1 MVTIVRTFLKNNKNE
16 GKISIIINKIDA
28 GTRVENNNGIKQK
41 HQRDITAYKN
51 LILDKGNIFKI
62 NV

>member
-28 GTRVENNNGIKQK
+28 GTRVENNNNGIKQK

-51 LILDKGNIFKI
+51 LILDKGNIF
-62 NV
+62 